1 MIGIKIVFYE
11 WVFCLQ
17 TLFRGMNA
25 IQGPVYCG
33 TGCFHRRKA
42 LYGVPPVADQYN
54 NKDVREYH
62 NHGTGKSSYTG
73 CACQLLQRVFC
84 FITIHPSHCV

>member
-1 MIGIKIVFYE
+1 MIAIKIIYYG

-42 LYGVPPVADQYN
+42 LYGVPPTIDQYYN
-54 NKDVREYH
+54 CKDVREFRNYAQ
-62 NHGTGKSSYTG
+62 GEDLRLVSLIVS
-73 CACQLLQRVFC
+73 ASV
-84 FITIHPSHCV
+84 S